1 MDRGNDHESEKPDD
15 DRAHGS
21 VGISPQDNLVE
32 VCGQL
37 VRHHHHGVNH
47 RERSIRRAS
56 SVVPPV
62 RRLAQFVRI
71 SMHRGATVSRT
82 AEEARPW

>member
-1 MDRGNDHESEKPDD
+1 MVRGNDHESGKPDD

-21 VGISPQDNLVE
+21 AGISPQDNLFE
-32 VCGQL
+32 VCGQP
-37 VRHHHHGVNH
+37 VRHHHYGVNH

-56 SVVPPV
+56 SVVLPV
-62 RRLAQFVRI
+62 RRLTQSLLT
-71 SMHRGATVSRT
+71 SMHRRATVSRT